1 MKKINEINGKKYKA
15 IDERNH
21 HASDRMNPNKFSI
34 NSQGYSAMKKP
45 IYGLSEALKDLKKA
59 VRTQRDSKVNYEI
72 NYIFD
77 TAKELM
83 DILKN
88 KKYKT

>member
-1 MKKINEINGKKYKA
+1 MKKIIEVNGKKYKA
-15 IDERNH
+15 IDENLK
-21 HASDRMNPNKFSI
+21 PNQFRI

-45 IYGLSEALKDLKKA
+45 IYGLSEAIKDLNKA
-59 VRTQRDSKVNYEI
+59 VRAQRDTRVNYEI

-77 TAKELM
+77 TAKDLM

>member
-1 MKKINEINGKKYKA
+1 MKKIIEVNGKKYKA
-15 IDERNH
+15 IDEVI
-21 HASDRMNPNKFSI
+21 NPNQFRI
-34 NSQGYSAMKKP
+34 NSQGYSEMKKW
-45 IYGLSEALKDLKKA
+45 IKRLSEAIKDLNKA
-59 VRTQRDSKVNYEI
+59 VRTQRDTRVNYEI

-83 DILKN
+83 GILKN

>member
-1 MKKINEINGKKYKA
+1 MKKIIEVNGKKYKA
-15 IDERNH
+15 IDEVI
-21 HASDRMNPNKFSI
+21 NPNQFRI
-34 NSQGYSAMKKP
+34 NSKGYSAMKKP
-45 IYGLSEALKDLKKA
+45 IRGLSEAIKDLNKA
-59 VRTQRDSKVNYEI
+59 VRTQRDTRVNYEI

-83 DILKN
+83 GILKN